1 MQKKL
6 KETQKQQRMKTNKV
20 FNEREN
26 KLKRIEREKRYQTG
40 SIKVPPPPPR
50 LFGFQ
55 FCFQD
60 VAAPTHGTHLAQQ
73 LHVFV
78 PDLGV
83 HRFQLLELLLAGL
96 GALLL
101 GLGFF

>member
-1 MQKKL
+1 
-6 KETQKQQRMKTNKV
+6 MKMNKV

-40 SIKVPPPPPR
+40 SIKVPPPR

-60 VAAPTHGTHLAQQ
+60 FATPTLGTHLAQQ
-73 LHVFV
+73 FHVFV

-83 HRFQLLELLLAGL
+83 HGFQLLELLLAGL
-96 GALLL
+96 GALLF